1 MIRCGAPATSIG
13 PRDRASAAAVH
24 GSVEMP
30 ADNVPLSKRFAS
42 DIEIVTSCTTWVS
55 GTFVRRGGAGIE
67 SPANQWYG
75 WE

>member
-1 MIRCGAPATSIG
+1 
-13 PRDRASAAAVH
+13 
-24 GSVEMP
+24 MP